1 MKFPVFSQ
9 LAGNSLSRD
18 EFARDS
24 LLQRRVTNEPSRF
37 GHIACGDSALEE
49 ARFESLPPVRLD
61 RVARPIPSSYSGNA
75 KMPIVF
81 APKLCSERRKLP
93 VLGEHAKAGRPSPCV
108 RCGGSY
114 WTDPTRARGRPAR
127 GSLSPPRRRAQTSGA
142 AQSGAFQDAAVGHL
156 RRRVTEDGDGHGTRS
171 SYFVRADWHL
181 AAIADSVASLRT
193 LAQRSVGYGAIWR
206 PRMERSGHNPR
217 CRLRPMPARLRRHS
231 TAAT

>member
-1 MKFPVFSQ
+1 MVRIRFPPAKSHERTIP
-9 LAGNSLSRD
+9 LWTYRMRRLRAGGS
-18 EFARDS
+18 E
-24 LLQRRVTNEPSRF
+24 
-37 GHIACGDSALEE
+37 I
-49 ARFESLPPVRLD
+49 SLPPVRLD

-181 AAIADSVASLRT
+181 AAIADSVASVHD
-193 LAQRSVGYGAIWR
+193 LA
-206 PRMERSGHNPR
+206 
-217 CRLRPMPARLRRHS
+217 
-231 TAAT
+231 